1 MFEDLTTRLDKVFRD
16 LRGVGKI
23 SEANIHDSM
32 KDIRRVLLE
41 ADVNVQ
47 VARDFLASV
56 EEKSLGQEVMR
67 SVAPA
72 QLIVKIVHDELVQ
85 LLGEKESRLN
95 VSPQT
100 PTVYMIVGLQG
111 SGKTTFCAKLARYL
125 KTKGKRPLLV
135 AADLQRPAAQE
146 QLQVLGDSIGVPVFR
161 GDSKDPVAVCDAALR
176 QAKKISLDPV
186 ILDTAGRLH
195 VDEELMRE
203 LEQIQKLTKPVEIL
217 FVADAMTGQDAVNS
231 ARAFHDR
238 LQFTGSVLTKM
249 DGDTRGGAAISIRAV
264 TGKPLK
270 LVSVGEKLDA
280 LEPFYP
286 DRMAGR
292 ILGKGDIVSF
302 VEKAQ
307 SVVDDEK
314 AAKLEAK
321 FRKAEFTLSDF
332 LDQLQQ
338 IKKMGS
344 LQSLLGMMPGVGA
357 QLKNVQVDERAF
369 KHMEALILSMTPQER
384 ERPALLNAR
393 RRRRI
398 ATGAG
403 RSVQDVNRLMQQY
416 DQMLTMMKQMRKAGP
431 GQMKRMFGGIR

>member
-1 MFEDLTTRLDKVFRD
+1 MFEDLTTRLDHVFRN
-16 LRGVGKI
+16 LKGVGKL
-23 SEANIHDSM
+23 SEANIHESM

-47 VARDFLASV
+47 VARDFLTNV
-56 EEKSLGQEVMR
+56 EEKALGQNVMR
-67 SVAPA
+67 SVSPA
-72 QLIVKIVHDELVQ
+72 QLIVKIVHDELVK

-95 VSPQT
+95 VSSQP

-111 SGKTTFCAKLARYL
+111 SGKTTFCAKLGRYL

-161 GDSKDPVAVCDAALR
+161 GEGTNPVAVCEAALR
-176 QAKKISLDPV
+176 HAKKVSLDPV

-195 VDEELMRE
+195 IDDELMRE
-203 LEQIQKLTKPVEIL
+203 LDEIQKLSKPAEIL

-231 ARAFHDR
+231 ARMFHDR

-249 DGDTRGGAAISIRAV
+249 DGDTRGGAAISIRSV

-280 LEPFYP
+280 LEPFHP

-307 SVVDDEK
+307 SVMDEDK
-314 AAKLEAK
+314 AEKLEAK
-321 FRKAEFTLSDF
+321 LRKADFTLTDF

-344 LQSLLGMMPGVGA
+344 LQSLLGMIPGVEA
-357 QLKNVQVDERAF
+357 QLKNVQVDERSF
-369 KHMEALILSMTPQER
+369 KHLEALILSMTPKER
-384 ERPALLNAR
+384 ERPQILNAR

-398 ATGAG
+398 AAGAG
-403 RSVQDVNRLMQQY
+403 RSVQDVNRLVQQY
-416 DQMLTMMKQMRKAGP
+416 DQMVAMMKQMRKAGP
-431 GQMKRMFGGIR
+431 GQMRRMLGGIR

>member
-23 SEANIHDSM
+23 SETNIRDSM

-41 ADVNVQ
+41 ADVHVNV
-47 VARDFLASV
+47 VRDFLATV
-56 EEKSLGQEVMR
+56 EEQALGQNVLK
-67 SVAPA
+67 SVSPA
-72 QLIVKIVHDELVQ
+72 QLIVKIVHDELVKT
-85 LLGEKESRLN
+85 LGEKESRLTT
-95 VSPQT
+95 SPQP

-111 SGKTTFCAKLARYL
+111 SGKTTFTAKLARYL

-135 AADLQRPAAQE
+135 AADLQRPAAQD

-161 GDSKDPVAVCDAALR
+161 GDSKDPVAVCEAALR
-176 QAKKISLDPV
+176 HAKKISLDPV

-195 VDEELMRE
+195 VDEDLMRE
-203 LEQIQKLTKPVEIL
+203 LEQVQKLTKPTEIL

-238 LQFTGSVLTKM
+238 LQFSGSVLTKM
-249 DGDTRGGAAISIRAV
+249 DGDSRGGAAISIRTV

-270 LVSVGEKLDA
+270 FVSVGEKLDA

-307 SVVDDEK
+307 SVVDEDQ
-314 AAKLEAK
+314 AAMLEAK
-321 FRKAEFTLSDF
+321 LRRADFTLTDF

-344 LQSLLGMMPGVGA
+344 LQSLLGMIPGVGA
-357 QLKNVQVDERAF
+357 QLKNVQVDEKQF
-369 KHMEALILSMTPQER
+369 KHLEALILSMTPAER
-384 ERPALLNAR
+384 ERPQILNAR
-393 RRRRI
+393 RRKRI
-398 ATGAG
+398 AAGAG
-403 RSVQDVNRLMQQY
+403 RTVQDVNRLIQQY
-416 DQMLTMMKQMRKAGP
+416 EQMLAMMKQLRKAGP
-431 GQMKRMFGGIR
+431 GQMKRMFGRLQ

>member
-23 SEANIHDSM
+23 TEANIRESM

-41 ADVNVQ
+41 ADVHVNV
-47 VARDFLASV
+47 VRDFLATV
-56 EEKSLGQEVMR
+56 EAQALGQDVLKAV
-67 SVAPA
+67 SPA
-72 QLIVKIVHDELVQ
+72 QLIVKIVHDELVRI
-85 LLGEKESRLN
+85 LGEKESRLTT
-95 VSPQT
+95 SPQP
-100 PTVYMIVGLQG
+100 PTVYMVVGLQG
-111 SGKTTFCAKLARYL
+111 SGKTTFTAKLARYL

-135 AADLQRPAAQE
+135 AADLQRPAAQD
-146 QLQVLGDSIGVPVFR
+146 QLQILGDSIGVPVFR
-161 GDSKDPVAVCDAALR
+161 GDSKDPVAVCESALR
-176 QAKKISLDPV
+176 HAKKISLDPV

-203 LEQIQKLTKPVEIL
+203 LEQVQKLTKPTEIL

-238 LQFTGSVLTKM
+238 LQFSGSVLTKM
-249 DGDTRGGAAISIRAV
+249 DGDSRGGAAISIRSV

-270 LVSVGEKLDA
+270 FVSVGEKLDA

-286 DRMAGR
+286 ERMAGR

-307 SVVDDEK
+307 SVVDEDK

-321 FRKAEFTLSDF
+321 LRRADFTLTDF

-344 LQSLLGMMPGVGA
+344 LQSLLGMIPGVGA
-357 QLKNVQVDERAF
+357 QLKNVQVDERQF
-369 KHMEALILSMTPQER
+369 RHLEALILSMTPEER
-384 ERPALLNAR
+384 ERPQILNAR
-393 RRRRI
+393 RRKRI
-398 ATGAG
+398 AAGAG
-403 RSVQDVNRLMQQY
+403 RTVQDVNRLIQQY
-416 DQMLTMMKQMRKAGP
+416 DQMVAMMKQLRKAGP
-431 GQMKRMFGGIR
+431 GQMKRMFGRL